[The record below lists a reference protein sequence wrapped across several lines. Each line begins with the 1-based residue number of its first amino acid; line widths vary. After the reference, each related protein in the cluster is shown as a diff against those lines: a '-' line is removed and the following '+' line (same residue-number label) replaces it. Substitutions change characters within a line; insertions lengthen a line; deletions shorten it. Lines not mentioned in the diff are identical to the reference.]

1 VTLVT
6 PYPNNTHHQGTNE
19 TAKAKELAII
29 GPIGPLSI
37 VTPNK
42 HIKAVKSPT
51 SYDLTR
57 T

>member
-29 GPIGPLSI
+29 GPISPLSI